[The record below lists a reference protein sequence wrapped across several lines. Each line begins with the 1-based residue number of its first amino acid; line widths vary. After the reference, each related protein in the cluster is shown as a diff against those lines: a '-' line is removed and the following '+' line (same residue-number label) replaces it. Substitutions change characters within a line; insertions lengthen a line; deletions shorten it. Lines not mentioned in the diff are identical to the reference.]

1 MELRVLIHAP
11 RGRDAA
17 VVRDVIRSH
26 HAGLICETPA
36 RLMQAIS
43 EGAGAAVITEEAL
56 ADEALL
62 KLLDELLATQPPW
75 SDFPFIVLASR
86 QAGPRPP
93 TAVKTLHALGNVIL
107 LERPLNADTLLSAAD
122 AAVRARRRQYVTRQH
137 LEEITRTQT
146 ELEALN
152 SQLERRIEE
161 RTMELVTANNRLMK
175 EIAERERAQ
184 AQLTQGQKMEA
195 IGRLTGG
202 IAHDFN
208 NLLHVVNMNLELI
221 SLYARDEKVKPVVD
235 RAKAAAR
242 RGAKLT
248 GQLLSFARNQ
258 SLHPKLTRVNKLLLG
273 MRDLVEISA
282 GSAVAVRFELSERE
296 CSIVVDPSQ
305 LEMAVLNLAVNSRD
319 AMPEGGTL
327 KISTANRIDT
337 DLDGQLAPGKYVQV
351 SVSDS
356 GPGIPPQLLNKV
368 FEPFFTTKPV
378 GSGTGLGLSQ
388 VYGFAR
394 QSGGL
399 AFIRSELG
407 KGTTVEMYFP
417 AASEDTED
425 LSEPLAAQ
433 PLPAGE
439 KSRNIL
445 VVEDDADV
453 RRVIVECLGLIGYS
467 VTEAPN
473 GAEGLRAI
481 QRSKPDLMVV
491 DYAMPDMTGAEVISK
506 ARELVGDLP
515 VILATGYADMA
526 AVERL
531 AGKPT
536 VLRKPFDINS
546 LGCAVASALHG
557 GQNDRVLRAA
567 A

>member
-1 MELRVLIHAP
+1 MELRVLIYAP

-17 VVRDVIRSH
+17 VVKDVIHSH
-26 HAGLICETPA
+26 HSGLVCDTAAQLLAALREA
-36 RLMQAIS
+36 A
-43 EGAGAAVITEEAL
+43 AAAVITEEAL
-56 ADEALL
+56 ADETLIGQ
-62 KLLDELLATQPPW
+62 LDEWLATQPPW

-93 TAVKTLHALGNVIL
+93 AAVKTLHDLGNVIL
-107 LERPLNADTLLSAAD
+107 LERPLNAQTLLSAAD

-137 LEEITRTQT
+137 LEEITCAQAQV
-146 ELEALN
+146 EKLN
-152 SQLERRIEE
+152 AELERRIED
-161 RTMELVTANNRLMK
+161 RTMELVAANNRLMK

-184 AQLTQGQKMEA
+184 AQLAQGQKMEA
-195 IGRLTGG
+195 VGRLTGG

-221 SLYARDEKVKPVVD
+221 SLYAKEEKVKPVVD
-235 RAKAAAR
+235 RAKSAAR

-248 GQLLSFARNQ
+248 AQLLSFARSQ
-258 SLHPKLTRVNKLLLG
+258 SLHPRLTHVNKLLLG
-273 MRDLVEISA
+273 MRDLIEISA
-282 GSAVAVRFELSERE
+282 GSAVGVEFDLHEQE
-296 CSIVVDPSQ
+296 CSIVVDASQ

-319 AMPEGGTL
+319 AMPDGGRL
-327 KISTANRIDT
+327 RIATSPRHDS
-337 DLDGQLAPGKYVQV
+337 DVDGQLPRGDYVRV
-351 SVSDS
+351 SVWDS
-356 GPGIPPQLLNKV
+356 GPGIPPQLLTKV

-399 AFIRSELG
+399 AFIRSEVG

-417 AASEDTED
+417 AASQDAEEWI
-425 LSEPLAAQ
+425 EPVPTQ
-433 PLPAGE
+433 PPPPGE
-439 KSRNIL
+439 KSCNIL
-445 VVEDDADV
+445 VIEDDADV
-453 RRVIVECLGLIGYS
+453 RRVIVECLGLIGYT
-467 VTEAPN
+467 VNEASN
-473 GAEGLRAI
+473 GAEGLQAI
-481 QRSKPDLMVV
+481 QRSKPDLLVV

-546 LGCAVASALHG
+546 LGFAVATALHEAP
-557 GQNDRVLRAA
+557 NERTMSAA